1 MSSIKRLATLALLNL
16 APALAVAQQPVI
28 PVPQDDITTLTTRTT
43 LVLVPALVKTKSNQ
57 LVYTLTAKD
66 FILTDDGFEQN
77 LSLEEDT
84 GSEPLALVIAVETGG
99 AGAAQLE
106 KYKDLAPEIEAM
118 VGNVPH
124 KVAVV
129 TFDSTPTLYQKFT
142 PTLTIVAD
150 ALNELD
156 PGDKDAGILDA
167 LTFSVDLLRRQPQQY
182 RRAILLISETIDH
195 GSHTKLDDALRVIGD
210 TNTAI
215 YSLAFNS
222 TRAAVGKETSKLSS
236 STPGP
241 AHGCMSR
248 DPNDPNVD
256 LDTSRLAQAWE
267 CLSLLA
273 PPLRALK
280 MMEILGTNNLRRN
293 VPETVAHLTGGEYYK
308 FSDAK
313 GIQRSLQTLSNHI
326 PNRYILSFHPQ
337 APHPGFHYVSLRLRD
352 YDHLSVAARNSYWAN
367 DSNAK
372 P

>member
-1 MSSIKRLATLALLNL
+1 MKRIATLTLLTF
-16 APALAVAQQPVI
+16 ASAFMCAQQPA
-28 PVPQDDITTLTTRTT
+28 PETTPDAITTLTARTT

-66 FILTDDGFEQN
+66 FLLTDDGIEQT

-84 GSEPLALVIAVETGG
+84 GSEPLALVIAVQTGG

-106 KYKDLAPEIEAM
+106 KYKHLAPEIEAM

-129 TFDSTPTLYQKFT
+129 TFDSTTALYQKFT
-142 PTLTIVAD
+142 PTLTIIAD

-156 PGDKDAGILDA
+156 PGDKGAGILDA

-195 GSHTKLDDALRVIGD
+195 GSHTKLDDALRAIGD

-236 STPGP
+236 TTPGP
-241 AHGCMSR
+241 EHGCMSR

-293 VPETVAHLTGGEYYK
+293 VPETVARLTGGEYYK

-337 APHPGFHYVSLRLRD
+337 SPHPGFHYVNLRLRE
-352 YDHLSVAARNSYWAN
+352 YDHLTVAARNSYWAN
-367 DSNAK
+367 EK